1 MIKSIITLTA
11 TLGIGGSGSDVL
23 QVGDNSPFGSLT
35 FLLFYLPFI
44 FFLFY
49 GQKFQMW
56 MVMGEVGRAL
66 NKLKIMKE
74 KSRKEAVDYFT
85 PAVKAGTDPSQKID
99 QFLDYFTIMP
109 VDIDP
114 NGIVPKIEHM
124 INTRD
129 DRLRQEIRSIVQTED
144 MTKVTTMENVV
155 EVATALNLIYKVVR
169 HFYLMGKK
177 TSSIYV
183 LIQLQMIMPLIL
195 QEADAL
201 MSAIDSLKNAQPLGD
216 GIGPMVAG
224 RMMLREEKVK
234 IAKDTVM
241 AESEYSGRSLYV
253 IKAEGPGGTVG
264 QPGKALEHLVESM
277 SIRPKAV
284 IMIDAALK
292 LEGEKTGEIAEGI
305 GAAIGGI
312 GVDRFKIEE
321 VASKHG
327 IPLYAVVIKQSILDA
342 ITVMKKEISEAA
354 EKVAAIV
361 NRIIEEKSAIGDKI
375 VIIGVGNT
383 LGIGQ

>member
-1 MIKSIITLTA
+1 
-11 TLGIGGSGSDVL
+11 LGDGT
-23 QVGDNSPFGSLT
+23 PFGYFT
-35 FLLFYLPFI
+35 FVVLYLPFI
-44 FFLFY
+44 LFFFY
-49 GQKFQMW
+49 GQKLQMM
-56 MVMGEVGRAL
+56 MVTNEVGRAL
-66 NKLKIMKE
+66 GKLKIMKD
-74 KSRKEAVDYFT
+74 KSRKEAVDYFAPT
-85 PAVKAGTDPSQKID
+85 AKSGTDPSQKID

-109 VDIDP
+109 VDLDP
-114 NGIVPKIEHM
+114 NGIIPKIDHLM
-124 INTRD
+124 NTRD
-129 DRLRQEIRSIVQTED
+129 DRLRQEIKSIAQTED
-144 MTKVTTMENVV
+144 TVKITTMENVV
-155 EVATALNLIYKVVR
+155 EVATALNFIYKIVR

-216 GIGPMVAG
+216 GIGPMVTG
-224 RMMLREEKVK
+224 RMMLGKEKMKV
-234 IAKDTVM
+234 AKDTLM
-241 AESEYSGRSLYV
+241 SESEYSGRPLYL

-264 QPGKALEHLVESM
+264 QPGAALEHLIESM
-277 SIRPKAV
+277 SVRPKAI

-312 GVDRFKIEE
+312 GVDRFKIEQ
-321 VASKHG
+321 VASKHAV
-327 IPLYAVVIKQSILDA
+327 PLYAVVIKQSILDA

-354 EKVAAIV
+354 EKVANTV

-375 VIIGVGNT
+375 VIVGVGNT
-383 LGIGQ
+383 LGVGQ